1 MSLIRYSKRL
11 LRRPVQFMIARSS
24 NYRTAADAIFKTHRA
39 TSFQNGELLKRTD
52 NTQQEKTDAQS
63 ITNLSEENLN
73 DLLKAMKIGFYKDF
87 RKRGLLTDEQLEML
101 IANQDKPVKES
112 A

>member
-1 MSLIRYSKRL
+1 MSKKTESTEQKNESK
-11 LRRPVQFMIARSS
+11 
-24 NYRTAADAIFKTHRA
+24 TKT
-39 TSFQNGELLKRTD
+39 
-52 NTQQEKTDAQS
+52 AQS
-63 ITNLSEENLN
+63 ITNISEENLN

-101 IANQDKPVKES
+101 IAKQDKPVKES

>member
-1 MSLIRYSKRL
+1 MSKKTESTEQKNESK
-11 LRRPVQFMIARSS
+11 
-24 NYRTAADAIFKTHRA
+24 TKT
-39 TSFQNGELLKRTD
+39 
-52 NTQQEKTDAQS
+52 AQS
-63 ITNLSEENLN
+63 ITNISEENLN
-73 DLLKAMKIGFYKDF
+73 ELLKVMKIGFYKDF

>member
-1 MSLIRYSKRL
+1 
-11 LRRPVQFMIARSS
+11 
-24 NYRTAADAIFKTHRA
+24 
-39 TSFQNGELLKRTD
+39 
-52 NTQQEKTDAQS
+52 
-63 ITNLSEENLN
+63 
-73 DLLKAMKIGFYKDF
+73 MKIGFYKDF